1 MQIRSDQ
8 LAAALQRGLQP
19 LYVLHGDE
27 ALQMQE
33 AADAIR
39 AAARAAGFAE
49 RQVHT
54 VSGSHFNWSGLL
66 GASQS
71 MSLFGDRQLVEVR
84 LPSGKPG
91 KDGAEALQRLAADA
105 AAAGDAVLTLVVL
118 PRLDRQQ
125 QASAWFSALEAAGA
139 SVRIDPIE
147 RHALPGWIGRRMA
160 RQGQK
165 VRPGEE
171 GERTLAFF
179 ADRVEGNLLAAH
191 QELEKLALL
200 HPPGELGFD
209 DVAAAVTD
217 VARFDAARL
226 GEAALAG
233 RVDRV
238 VRVLDGLEAEGESA
252 VRVHWLL
259 AEDIRA
265 LHGVRQALDTG
276 TPMPMA
282 LRQWR
287 VWGPR
292 ERLVERAVA
301 RLDAAE
307 LGILLDGAHRCDA
320 IAKGLRQPGWP
331 VDPWQALARLAVRLA
346 QAVARAD
353 DATTTKG

>member
-27 ALQMQE
+27 PLQMQE

-39 AAARAAGFAE
+39 AAARAAGYGE

-54 VSGSHFNWSGLL
+54 VSGAHFNWSGLL
-66 GASQS
+66 GAAQS
-71 MSLFGDRQLVEVR
+71 MSLFADRQLVEVR
-84 LPSGKPG
+84 IPSGKPG
-91 KDGAEALQRLAADA
+91 KEGGEALQQLAADA
-105 AAAGDAVLTLVVL
+105 AGAGDAVLTMVLL

-125 QASAWFSALEAAGA
+125 LSGAWFTALEGAGA

-147 RHALPGWIGRRMA
+147 RQALPAWIGRRLA

-200 HPPGELGFD
+200 HPAGELGFD

-233 RVDRV
+233 RIDRV
-238 VRVLDGLEAEGESA
+238 VRVLDGLEAEGESP

-265 LHGVRQALDTG
+265 LHGVRQALDAG
-276 TPMPMA
+276 VPMPMA

-292 ERLVERAVA
+292 ERLVERAVG
-301 RLDAAE
+301 RFSQDELAA
-307 LGILLDGAHRCDA
+307 LLDGAHRCDA

-331 VDPWQALARLAVRLA
+331 ADPWRALSRLALRLA
-346 QAVARAD
+346 QPL
-353 DATTTKG
+353 TTPTG

>member
-1 MQIRSDQ
+1 MQLRADQ
-8 LAAALQRGLQP
+8 LEAALQRGLRP
-19 LYVLHGDE
+19 LYTLHGDE
-27 ALQMQE
+27 PLQMQE

-39 AAARAAGFAE
+39 AAARAAGYTE

-54 VSGSHFNWSGLL
+54 VSGNHFNWSGLL

-71 MSLFGDRQLVEVR
+71 MSLFADRQLVEVR
-84 LPSGKPG
+84 IPSGKPG
-91 KDGAEALQRLAADA
+91 KEGGEALQRLASDA
-105 AAAGDAVLTLVVL
+105 TGAAEATLTLVLL
-118 PRLDRQQ
+118 PRLDRTQLS
-125 QASAWFSALEAAGA
+125 SAWFTALDAAGA
-139 SVRIDPIE
+139 SVRIDPVE
-147 RHALPGWIGRRMA
+147 RHALAAWIARRLA
-160 RQGQK
+160 RQGQRVK
-165 VRPGEE
+165 AGDE

-191 QELEKLALL
+191 QELQKLALL
-200 HPPGELGFD
+200 HPPGELAFEQ
-209 DVAAAVTD
+209 VAEAVTD

-238 VRVLDGLEAEGESA
+238 IRVLDGLEAEGESA

-265 LHGVRQALDTG
+265 LHGVRQALDAG

-292 ERLVERAVA
+292 ERLVERAVG
-301 RLDAAE
+301 RLGPSDLAT
-307 LGILLDGAHRCDA
+307 LLEGAHRCDA

-331 VDPWQALARLAVRLA
+331 ADPWQALARLALRLAEPLA
-346 QAVARAD
+346 QAE
-353 DATTTKG
+353 G

>member
-1 MQIRSDQ
+1 MQIRADQ
-8 LAAALQRGLQP
+8 LEAALQRGLRP
-19 LYVLHGDE
+19 IYTLHGDE
-27 ALQMQE
+27 PLQLQE

-39 AAARAAGFAE
+39 AAARAAGYTE

-54 VSGSHFNWSGLL
+54 VSGNHFNWSGLL
-66 GASQS
+66 GAAQS
-71 MSLFGDRQLVEVR
+71 MSLFADRQLVEIR
-84 LPSGKPG
+84 IPSGKPG
-91 KDGAEALQRLAADA
+91 KEGGEALQRLAADA
-105 AAAGDAVLTLVVL
+105 AEATDSVLTLVLL
-118 PRLDRQQ
+118 PRLDRTQL
-125 QASAWFSALEAAGA
+125 SGAWFTALDAAGV
-139 SVRIDPIE
+139 SVRIDPVE
-147 RHALPGWIGRRMA
+147 RHALAAWIARRLA

-165 VRPGEE
+165 VKAGEE

-191 QELEKLALL
+191 QEVQKLGLL
-200 HPPGELGFD
+200 HPPGELAFD
-209 DVAAAVTD
+209 EVADAVTD

-238 VRVLDGLEAEGESA
+238 IRVLDGLQAEGESA

-265 LHGVRQALDTG
+265 LHGVRQALDAG
-276 TPMPMA
+276 TPLPMA

-292 ERLVERAVA
+292 ERLVERAVG
-301 RLDAAE
+301 RLASADLAA
-307 LGILLDGAHRCDA
+307 LLDGAHRCDA

-331 VDPWQALARLAVRLA
+331 ADPWQALARLALRLA
-346 QAVARAD
+346 EPLASPAS
-353 DATTTKG
+353 